1 MTDRTTFREAEESLR
16 KSEAQYRQIVEATSD
31 GIIQLDERRTVVFVN
46 QRLADMLGYDAS
58 EMIGRDFLDF
68 VSSAAQ
74 TTFSNSLAERKAG
87 RKQPVD
93 TIYCH
98 RDGRSISVS
107 VAGAATFDAEG
118 RFSGTLGLVRDMTER
133 NKLQS
138 QLMVSDRMASIG
150 TLAAGVAHEINNPLA
165 AVLANLDFIAESMSA
180 SVQGSIAATSPAS
193 SRPWL
198 CGEIQGPLDD
208 AREAARRMRFVVRDL
223 KVFSHPASDDLRAPV
238 NVRALMD
245 SSLRMAENE
254 IRHRARVVKQYG
266 PVPPLDINEARI
278 GQVFLNLLVNAAQ
291 ALPEDHADNNEIHV
305 DIRLDGAWVII
316 EVRDTGSGIPP
327 EIIGRIFDAFFT
339 TKAVGVGTGLGLA
352 ISHRI
357 VTDMGGDLT
366 VESTMGTGT
375 LFRVS
380 LPVTRAVDVAVATIV
395 EPPPAPKVRG
405 HILV

>member
-1 MTDRTTFREAEESLR
+1 
-16 KSEAQYRQIVEATSD
+16 
-31 GIIQLDERRTVVFVN
+31 
-46 QRLADMLGYDAS
+46 
-58 EMIGRDFLDF
+58 
-68 VSSAAQ
+68 
-74 TTFSNSLAERKAG
+74 
-87 RKQPVD
+87 
-93 TIYCH
+93 
-98 RDGRSISVS
+98 
-107 VAGAATFDAEG
+107 
-118 RFSGTLGLVRDMTER
+118 
-133 NKLQS
+133 
-138 QLMVSDRMASIG
+138 
-150 TLAAGVAHEINNPLA
+150 
-165 AVLANLDFIAESMSA
+165 
-180 SVQGSIAATSPAS
+180 VQGSIAATSPAS
-193 SRPWL
+193 SGPWL

-405 HILV
+405 HILVVDDEPMLLRVLDRVLAEDHDVVGVGSANEALSLIAVGERFDLILCDLMMPKMTGMELHAELSRSAPDQANRMIFLSGGAFTPAAQSFLAEPSRERIEKPFDMVHLRAVVQQQIQLRA